1 MNLSL
6 IIFTLTLINFAF
18 QLDFVILMPLGQSL
32 MEMMKLSPTQYTA
45 VVGVYTIS
53 SGCSSLLFSLFG
65 GEYNKKKLLLI
76 FILLLG
82 GSSFLTGRASDFQ
95 TLFIIRLI
103 SGCFSGVINPLIF
116 AIASDVIPDDEKG
129 KSMGW
134 ILTGFSFAS
143 VLGIPFSIY
152 IMDHFGFELTF
163 FIIGLFFILTFIA
176 SLLFLPNRGIK
187 AEKIKFKKLVSHFS
201 QCLKNTSYVKGYL
214 LLFFVSGAI
223 FSIVSLISPYAIK
236 NMGMSL
242 QNLEQMYFF
251 GGLLTVVTS
260 RFIGSMCDH
269 FGEKRILNAI
279 IAMSVI
285 PVMIFVFSEKSS
297 PLYFVVIGSL
307 MMSLMSGLMVPSM
320 TISSRIPSVVDSSI
334 YNGIL
339 NSVRCFGAG
348 VFTFLS
354 GSFVITD
361 TDGSLLNFYL
371 VGVMYVML
379 LFLSYLVG
387 LMIPHPHEK

>member
-1 MNLSL
+1 
-6 IIFTLTLINFAF
+6 
-18 QLDFVILMPLGQSL
+18 
-32 MEMMKLSPTQYTA
+32 
-45 VVGVYTIS
+45 
-53 SGCSSLLFSLFG
+53 
-65 GEYNKKKLLLI
+65 
-76 FILLLG
+76 
-82 GSSFLTGRASDFQ
+82 
-95 TLFIIRLI
+95 
-103 SGCFSGVINPLIF
+103 
-116 AIASDVIPDDEKG
+116 
-129 KSMGW
+129 
-134 ILTGFSFAS
+134 
-143 VLGIPFSIY
+143 
-152 IMDHFGFELTF
+152 
-163 FIIGLFFILTFIA
+163 
-176 SLLFLPNRGIK
+176 
-187 AEKIKFKKLVSHFS
+187 
-201 QCLKNTSYVKGYL
+201 
-214 LLFFVSGAI
+214 LFFVSGAI

-361 TDGSLLNFYL
+361 TDGALLNFYL

-387 LMIPHPHEK
+387 LMIPHPHKK